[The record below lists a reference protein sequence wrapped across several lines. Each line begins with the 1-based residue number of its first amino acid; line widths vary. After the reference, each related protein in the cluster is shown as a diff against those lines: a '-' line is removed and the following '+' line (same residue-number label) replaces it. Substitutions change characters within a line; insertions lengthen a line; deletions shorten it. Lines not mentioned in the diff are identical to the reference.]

1 MNEYVV
7 PAPVVNFTA
16 PAPVMKDT
24 APASAVS
31 YETPIPVIESVTPAP
46 VVTFNPV
53 IEYVTEYVTP
63 APAGACAAPTPTPAR
78 DVTHATLTHEVEM
91 VACEAPVKKTMY

>member
-1 MNEYVV
+1 
-7 PAPVVNFTA
+7 
-16 PAPVMKDT
+16 MKDT

-53 IEYVTEYVTP
+53 IEYVNEYVTP

-91 VACEAPVKKTMY
+91 VACEPLVKNDVLNHCKCKGFGHL

>member
-1 MNEYVV
+1 
-7 PAPVVNFTA
+7 
-16 PAPVMKDT
+16 MKDT
-24 APASAVS
+24 TPASAVS

-53 IEYVTEYVTP
+53 IDYVTEYVTP

-78 DVTHATLTHEVEM
+78 DVTHATLAHEVEM
-91 VACEAPVKKTMY
+91 VACEPPVKKNDVLNHCKRTGFGHL